1 MNSPAFSEQ
10 TVIIQGLGNEQQKI
24 DDHIFYVFQSQLE
37 LEKKIEKAKI
47 QLSLK
52 TDFNLIDAFRIFN
65 ESGNGSAS
73 IPDLQRGLSELG
85 LDVSNDEV
93 SLFMKRFDQDHDRQL
108 RYSEFC

>member
-1 MNSPAFSEQ
+1 MITSPAFSEQ
-10 TVIIQGLGNEQQKI
+10 TAMMQGLGNEQQKT

-73 IPDLQRGLSELG
+73 IPDLQKGLSDLG
-85 LDVSNDEV
+85 LEVSNDELI
-93 SLFMKRFDQDHDRQL
+93 LFMKRFD
-108 RYSEFC
+108 

>member
-1 MNSPAFSEQ
+1 M
-10 TVIIQGLGNEQQKI
+10 IQGLGNEQQKI

-73 IPDLQRGLSELG
+73 ISDLQRGLSELG
-85 LDVSNDEV
+85 LDVSVDEV
-93 SLFMKRFDQDHDRQL
+93 SLFMKRFD
-108 RYSEFC
+108 

>member
-1 MNSPAFSEQ
+1 MTSPAFSEQ
-10 TVIIQGLGNEQQKI
+10 QNILQGLGNEQMKV
-24 DDHIFYVFQSQLE
+24 DDHIFYIFQSQLE

-73 IPDLQRGLSELG
+73 IQDLKKGLGDLG
-85 LDVSNDEV
+85 LEVSNDEL
-93 SLFMKRFDQDHDRQL
+93 SLFMKRFD
-108 RYSEFC
+108 